1 MTTRA
6 LLTGGL
12 LLGWSPAG
20 AQAVLKITRVPT
32 TTPPADTIFVDG
44 SFNGWN
50 PHSAAAALTKK
61 TDGTYQI
68 NLPLKPGCGRVQIHS
83 GQLGNLGSE
92 REQAAIG
99 QPQSRLGT
107 SRRNQ

>member
-6 LLTGGL
+6 LLAGGL
-12 LLGWSPAG
+12 LLFCSPAG

-32 TTPPADTIFVDG
+32 TTPPADTIFVAG

-68 NLPLKPGCGRVQIHS
+68 NLPS
-83 GQLGNLGSE
+83 SLGAVEYKFTRGSCATSE
-92 REQAAIG
+92 VSANK
-99 QPQSRLGT
+99 QP
-107 SRRNQ
+107 